1 MREKNNWTPSE
12 KRCGE
17 MLASLVS
24 INTCQPE
31 GNEERLT
38 DWIIERLP
46 RKAEYTRISHGGGRA
61 SLVVKIAG
69 RSEKGGVALIGHIDT
84 VTCGNV
90 NEWKDPPHQAVIREG
105 KLYGRGAADMKG
117 GDAAMLLVMEQ
128 LCGEEIC
135 LEKPVYFCFTADEE
149 NQGIGICAVA
159 DGGFLKNV
167 DEVLICEP
175 SDSRISICE
184 KGALWLSVS
193 VTGVSSHA
201 SRPDLGVNAVE
212 AAYTFAEQI
221 KQYINEKETHPIL
234 GAATASVT
242 KLTGGIMTNMI
253 PPHAELE
260 MDIRTVPGISHSDI
274 LAYAK
279 TSAENLKERFPGIRM
294 DILVMNDRP
303 AVETEE
309 DNACVKRILRLADEM
324 GMDPAPR
331 GTYFDTD
338 ASQLIPKLPVP
349 FVIAGPGDDKLAHC
363 TDEYIEISSVA
374 LFAEFYYR
382 YITDNYTAP

>member
-1 MREKNNWTPSE
+1 MKEKKNWAPSE
-12 KRCGE
+12 KRCRE
-17 MLASLVS
+17 ILSSLVR
-24 INTCQPE
+24 IDTCQPE
-31 GNEERLT
+31 GNEERLV

-46 RKAEYTRISHGGGRA
+46 AKVKYTRISHGGRRA

-69 RSEKGGVALIGHIDT
+69 KAKEGGIALIGHVDT
-84 VTCGNV
+84 VTCGNA
-90 NEWKDPPHQAVIREG
+90 NEWKDPPHQAAIREG

-117 GDAAMLLVMEQ
+117 GDAAMLLVLEQ
-128 LCGEEIC
+128 LCREEIC
-135 LEKPVYFCFTADEE
+135 PEKPVYFCFTADEE
-149 NQGIGICAVA
+149 NQGMGIRAVA
-159 DGGFLKNV
+159 DGGFLNTV

-175 SDSRISICE
+175 SDGRISICE
-184 KGALWLSVS
+184 KGAFWLSVS
-193 VTGVSSHA
+193 VDGVSSHA

-221 KQYINEKETHPIL
+221 KQYINAKAPHPIL
-234 GAATASVT
+234 GSATASVT
-242 KLTGGIMTNMI
+242 RLTGGIMTNMI

-274 LAYAK
+274 LAHVK
-279 TSAENLKERFPGIRM
+279 TSAENLKERFPGIGM
-294 DILVMNDRP
+294 DISVTNDRP

-309 DNACVKRILRLADEM
+309 DNACVRRILKLAGEM
-324 GMDPAPR
+324 GMDPTPR
-331 GTYFDTD
+331 GTYFYTD
-338 ASQLIPKLPVP
+338 ASQLIPGFPAP

-382 YITDNYTAP
+382 YITDNYMR